1 MLQLFKLIF
10 MKSQEIKLPLVCTF
24 FIFFIIL
31 LPCSDIKSQMF
42 GGQIIRK
49 KFPKTFS
56 ASLST
61 SSTLSN
67 STNGVISNIPITSAI
82 MNSSSNPSLL
92 ANNLFDANGD
102 FIAPYAGVYT
112 FTFKTWSGNLS
123 GTPRWDFFSI
133 SNNVRANIFT
143 ETRIPTGSQVVLNY
157 TLVQGQKIVFRHQ
170 SCWGCNPTTNT
181 NFGNVKIDVTF

>member
-10 MKSQEIKLPLVCTF
+10 RKSLKFKLPLVCTF
-24 FIFFIIL
+24 FTFIVIL
-31 LPCSDIKSQMF
+31 LPCSDINSQMF

-49 KFPKTFS
+49 KFRKTFS

-67 STNGVISNIPITSAI
+67 STNGAIANIPIASAI
-82 MNSSSNPSLL
+82 MNSSSNPDLL

-133 SNNVRANIFT
+133 SNNVRVTIFI
-143 ETRIPTGSQVVLNY
+143 ETRIPTRY
-157 TLVQGQKIVFRHQ
+157 
-170 SCWGCNPTTNT
+170 
-181 NFGNVKIDVTF
+181 

>member
-1 MLQLFKLIF
+1 MLQLLKLIF
-10 MKSQEIKLPLVCTF
+10 MKSLKFKLPLVFTLITF
-24 FIFFIIL
+24 LVVFFPL
-31 LPCSDIKSQMF
+31 SDIKSQMF
-42 GGQIIRK
+42 GGQIVRK

-67 STNGVISNIPITSAI
+67 STNGAVTNIPITSGV
-82 MNSSSNPSLL
+82 MNSSSNPDLL

-102 FIAPYAGVYT
+102 FIAPYTGIYT

-133 SNNVRANIFT
+133 SNSVRANIFS

>member
-10 MKSQEIKLPLVCTF
+10 MKSLKFKLPLVCTF
-24 FIFFIIL
+24 FTFFVIL
-31 LPCSDIKSQMF
+31 FPLSDIKSQMF

-67 STNGVISNIPITSAI
+67 STNGAIANIPIASAI
-82 MNSSSNPSLL
+82 MNSSSNPDLL

-133 SNNVRANIFT
+133 SNNVRVTIFI

-170 SCWGCNPTTNT
+170 SCMGCNPTTNT
-181 NFGNVKIDVTF
+181 NFGNVKFDVTF